1 MGIEKLNHC
10 LNCQQ
15 ELLHEENFCPN
26 CGQKNHATRLT
37 IKSFFQEAISSVFNL
52 DSRLWTT
59 LKVAFSK
66 LGLLVKEFN
75 QGQRKKYVA
84 PVQFYLFCSVLYF
97 LFLGIDLDMRGVNLK
112 TDKMI
117 RDKIEKSD
125 SIPVSIGFNV
135 FKLSKLELKAI
146 PNFNDQQ
153 IDSLL
158 HLKQVPVNKF
168 NRVMVQRGVDI
179 ILNGPSG
186 VAKKIY
192 SLLSTSMFFLM
203 PIFAWLLYLFFAK
216 IYPFYIEHL
225 IFSIYFHSIAFI
237 VFTCGLLL
245 QYLPLGQ
252 FTNPLLYIG
261 LFGYTLF
268 SIKHFYELNWIKT
281 ILYTIGMS
289 ILYGIILALFM
300 IVISLIGILMF

>member
-1 MGIEKLNHC
+1 MEIEKLKHC

-15 ELLHEENFCPN
+15 ILPKEENFCPN

-37 IKSFFQEAISSVFNL
+37 IKSFFQEVINSVFNL

-59 LKVAFSK
+59 LQVAFTK

-97 LFLGIDLDMRGVNLK
+97 LLLGIDLDMRGINLK

-117 RDKIEKSD
+117 RDNIEKSD

-135 FKLSKLELKAI
+135 FKLSKPELKAI

-158 HLKQVPVNKF
+158 YLKQVPVNKF
-168 NRVMVQRGVDI
+168 NRIMVQKGVDI

-186 VAKKIY
+186 VAKTIY

-225 IFSIYFHSIAFI
+225 IFSIYFHSIAFL
-237 VFTCGLLL
+237 VFTGGLLL
-245 QYLPLGQ
+245 QFLPFSQFIIPFLYL
-252 FTNPLLYIG
+252 G
-261 LFGYTLF
+261 LFVYALF
-268 SIKHFYELNWIKT
+268 SIKHFYELNWGKT
-281 ILYTIGMS
+281 ILYTIGIS

-300 IVISLIGILMF
+300 IIISLMGILMS